1 MREINLG
8 ESLVS
13 IGFAT
18 VIDKPLKTDDKYV
31 SYYNGLKQAEQYAL
45 RKKLGIKY
53 YIKPTKQILATIVK
67 RISKLLNNT
76 AKQKTVNVSKVAVA

>member
-1 MREINLG
+1 MREVNIG

-31 SYYNGLKQAEQYAL
+31 AYYNGLKQAEAYAL

-53 YIKPTKQILATIVK
+53 YIKPTKQAILTIAK
-67 RISKLLNNT
+67 KISKLLNDT
-76 AKQKTVNVSKVAVA
+76 TKQKTVNLSKVAVT